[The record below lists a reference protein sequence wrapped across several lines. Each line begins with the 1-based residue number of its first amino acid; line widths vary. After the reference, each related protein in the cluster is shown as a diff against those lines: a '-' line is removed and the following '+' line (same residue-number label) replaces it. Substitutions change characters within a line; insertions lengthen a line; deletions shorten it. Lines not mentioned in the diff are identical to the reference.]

1 MAILIFLDD
10 NYKWK
15 IVIMNI
21 SQIINQDIYQNLP
34 IGLKEILSVNDLK
47 WKTMTMKVPK
57 TLKQHSSSPV
67 LPKGLRGKLRV
78 NLNYQPPS
86 WSEIEKE
93 NSDNIRGGL
102 YYPTNYTTQDKVA
115 IIIPYR

>member
-1 MAILIFLDD
+1 
-10 NYKWK
+10 
-15 IVIMNI
+15 MNI

-34 IGLKEILSVNDLK
+34 KGLKEILSVNDLK

-57 TLKQHSSSPV
+57 ILQQHSSSSV

-93 NSDNIRGGL
+93 SNDNIRGGL